1 MAKEVIKK
9 DQSKEKFR
17 VEKIKNSIRKA
28 AEDAGV
34 NNVDKL
40 VKVISKVAVDF
51 SEKYEIVETK
61 AIRDKITEALNK
73 IMPEVADAW
82 REYEEK
88 K

>member
-9 DQSKEKFR
+9 DQSKEKFQ
-17 VEKIKNSIRKA
+17 VEKIKSSIRKA

-40 VKVISKVAVDF
+40 VEVISKVAIDF
-51 SEKYEIVETK
+51 SKEYKVIETK
-61 AIRDKITEALNK
+61 AIRDKITEALDK
-73 IMPEVADAW
+73 IMPEVAAAW